1 MLILN
6 LTPHAIHVN
15 GNTIEPDSSYPIPRI
30 SMNRIKVG
38 EVHGISLYK
47 NITGETEN
55 LPNEQDGVLYIVSAL
70 VRINN
75 PYRFD
80 LISPGNLIRDNDGNV
95 IGCDGFDIN
104 TSIT

>member
-1 MLILN
+1 MLLIN

-15 GNTIEPDSSYPIPRI
+15 GNTIEPDKSYPIPRI
-30 SMNRIKVG
+30 SMSRTKVD
-38 EVHGISLYK
+38 EFHGIPIYTNLIG
-47 NITGETEN
+47 NTEN
-55 LPNEQDGVLYIVSAL
+55 LPDKQDGVCYIVSTL

-75 PYRFD
+75 PNRFD
-80 LISPGNLIRDNDGNV
+80 LISPGNLIRDDKGNI